1 MADAKLERIYTIPL
15 SKAYDYIRTRRTERA
30 VKLLREFVARHM
42 KVELENV
49 RISEGVNSLLW
60 RDSIQKPPRRIK
72 VRVVKEEGMAKAWLL
87 GEEEEMKKKEDAR
100 KKADEKKEAEKK
112 AKETKPAA
120 TGAPGAGAQNAAK
133 PAATGITAAKPATGA
148 AQGAPSSSQ
157 PAAPVPQK
165 SQNPK
170 AADMHMKKFDVKK
183 ESVQPKS
190 V

>member
-42 KVELENV
+42 KVELEDV
-49 RISEGVNSLLW
+49 RISEGVNALLW
-60 RDSIQKPPRRIK
+60 RDSIQRPPRRVK
-72 VRVVKEEGMAKAWLL
+72 VRVVKEGEMAKAWLP
-87 GEEEEMKKKEDAR
+87 GEEEDMKKAEDAR
-100 KKADEKKEAEKK
+100 KKAEEEKKKEADKK
-112 AKETKPAA
+112 AAKEKPAA
-120 TGAPGAGAQNAAK
+120 TAAPASGAAGAATPAAAK
-133 PAATGITAAKPATGA
+133 PAAAPATE
-148 AQGAPSSSQ
+148 AP
-157 PAAPVPQK
+157 AQK

-170 AADMHMKKFDVKK
+170 AGDMHMKKSDVKK